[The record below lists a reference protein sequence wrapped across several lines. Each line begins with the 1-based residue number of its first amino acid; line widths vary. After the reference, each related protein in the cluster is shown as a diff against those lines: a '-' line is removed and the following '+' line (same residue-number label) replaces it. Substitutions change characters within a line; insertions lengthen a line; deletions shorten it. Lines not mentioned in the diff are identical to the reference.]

1 MKIKGTDKR
10 NGGEFLVEQVIERGG
25 ASPWDGR
32 PFSPD
37 YAVTLV
43 NALRDAEEAGT
54 KLEVALA
61 QIADVQPGFSLDEGS
76 VLDPLREQLSRL
88 GRNLVQQG

>member
-1 MKIKGTDKR
+1 VKIKGTDKR
-10 NGGEFLVEQVIERGG
+10 NGREFLAEQVIELGG

>member
-10 NGGEFLVEQVIERGG
+10 NGRDFLVEQVIESGG

-32 PFSPD
+32 PFSSD

-54 KLEVALA
+54 KLEEALE
-61 QIADVQPGFSLDEGS
+61 QIADLRPDFSIDRES
-76 VLDPLREQLSRL
+76 VLGPLGAHLTRLEQ
-88 GRNLVQQG
+88 NLVRQG